1 MLAIHRILHPTD
13 FSAPSACAF
22 QLACALARDYGAT
35 LVVAHVG
42 PPPAVYGEPP
52 LGLLEEFDP
61 EALRRRLDDL
71 TPFDPGVRIERRLL
85 EGDTAQ
91 AILVLARAPGCD
103 LIVMGTHGRTGLP
116 RLLM

>member
-13 FSAPSACAF
+13 FSAHSACAF
-22 QLACALARDYGAT
+22 QLACPLARDYGAP

-52 LGLLEEFDP
+52 MGLLEEFDP
-61 EALRRRLDDL
+61 EALRLRLEDL
-71 TPFDPGVRIERRLL
+71 RPFDPAIRVERRLL

-91 AILVLARAPGCD
+91 AILDLAQATGCD

-116 RLLM
+116 R